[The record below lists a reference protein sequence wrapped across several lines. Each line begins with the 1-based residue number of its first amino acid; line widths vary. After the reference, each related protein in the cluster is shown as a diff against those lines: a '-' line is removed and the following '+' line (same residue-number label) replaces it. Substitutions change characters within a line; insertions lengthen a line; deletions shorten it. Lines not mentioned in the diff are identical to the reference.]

1 MDLKGTDDFHFLMRT
16 GFRDVFSGW
25 YSSYTVYS
33 ELWLYFTL
41 RSSCVSRRDAK
52 AQRQR
57 RRGKSSVIAKKIF
70 PHGAQRHPAIAGF
83 SPACGEAGIPTFSH
97 SHIPTLTS
105 SHAQKKL
112 YQESW
117 NGQSGSSIRT
127 FIYGMAQVVA

>member
-1 MDLKGTDDFHFLMRT
+1 MDLKGTDDFHFRMRT

-83 SPACGEAGIPTFSH
+83 SPACGEAGIPTWSAATSRHSGILTFSH
-97 SHIPTLTS
+97 SHINFVSCAEETL
-105 SHAQKKL
+105 
-112 YQESW
+112 
-117 NGQSGSSIRT
+117 SGILEWPVR
-127 FIYGMAQVVA
+127 Q